1 MVLLVGSIVLWF
13 PGCSTTAEN
22 RENSSPPSPQSSD
35 EPRPLQNSASSD
47 EILLQFETKPDEVP
61 QPFSDGSFVDE
72 QHAWVAARSTDLWRT
87 SDGGPAWQRMR
98 RGSNEKAILG
108 DIFRV
113 YFITPSRGWLMTGD
127 GTWQTEDGG
136 SMWRRIFPYDSD
148 GPQFAD
154 ARHGWMNVSVT
165 ESSQQS
171 HVTQDSGQTWHPCGR
186 RHGYNTQQPGRHA
199 YFLTPQLGWAI
210 TSRSKGNQT
219 IDGVAHTTDGG
230 CHWKVLWTSKENPDE
245 SYYDIYFLNEREG
258 WLAGIAN
265 GGLYQTTDGG
275 RTWEDILLPT
285 EKIHVSHV
293 YFRTSLEGW
302 IIARPMNTGDAEG
315 FFHTIDGGHQW
326 KQLNDIEIRTGHDSS
341 GERVEIPSTWKA
353 GKLFQMLYYGT
364 RRQ

>member
-1 MVLLVGSIVLWF
+1 MAEECAHQEGNCIISLWYSLSHKFRKPDDPATLSSVLLVGSIVLCF

-22 RENSSPPSPQSSD
+22 REISSPPALQSSD
-35 EPRPLQNSASSD
+35 EPRPSQNSASGE
-47 EILLQFETKPDEVP
+47 EILLQFETTPDDVP

-72 QHAWVAARSTDLWRT
+72 RHAWVAARFTDLWRT
-87 SDGGPAWQRMR
+87 SDGGRTWQRMR

-113 YFITPSRGWLMTGD
+113 NFITPSRGWLMTGD

-136 SMWRRIFPYDSD
+136 SMWRRIFPNDSD

-171 HVTQDSGQTWHPCGR
+171 YVTQDGGQNWHPCGR

-199 YFLTPQLGWAI
+199 YFLTPKLGWAI
-210 TSRSKGNQT
+210 TSRSKGNQS

-265 GGLYQTTDGG
+265 CGLYKTTDGG
-275 RTWEDILLPT
+275 RTLLPT

-293 YFRTSLEGW
+293 YFYHFSRRMDHRQTYEH
-302 IIARPMNTGDAEG
+302 RRCRG
-315 FFHTIDGGHQW
+315 F
-326 KQLNDIEIRTGHDSS
+326 LS
-341 GERVEIPSTWKA
+341 
-353 GKLFQMLYYGT
+353 YY
-364 RRQ
+364 

>member
-1 MVLLVGSIVLWF
+1 MVLLIASIFLWF

-22 RENSSPPSPQSSD
+22 RENSSPPSLRSSD
-35 EPRPLQNSASSD
+35 EPPPLQSSASSE
-47 EILLQFETKPDEVP
+47 EILLQFEAIPNQAP
-61 QPFSDGSFVDE
+61 RLFSDGSLVDE
-72 QHAWVAARSTDLWRT
+72 QHAWVAADFTDLWRT
-87 SDGGPAWQRMR
+87 TDGGNIWQRMR
-98 RGSNEKAILG
+98 RGNKEAAIIG

-136 SMWRRIFPYDSD
+136 SMWRRIFPYDSN

-154 ARHGWMNVSVT
+154 AQNGWMNVSVT

-171 HVTQDSGQTWHPCGR
+171 YVTQDGGQTWHACGR

-199 YFLTPQLGWAI
+199 YFLKPKLGWAI
-210 TSRSKGNQT
+210 TSRSKGNQS
-219 IDGVAHTTDGG
+219 IAGVAQTNDGG
-230 CHWKVLWTSKENPDE
+230 CNWKVLWTSEENPDE
-245 SYYDIYFLNEREG
+245 TYYDIYFLNEREG

-275 RTWEDILLPT
+275 RTWEDVLLPT

-293 YFRTSLEGW
+293 YFTSSREGW

-315 FFHTIDGGHQW
+315 FFHTIDGGQEW
-326 KQLNDIEIRTGHDSS
+326 KQLSDI
-341 GERVEIPSTWKA
+341 EIPSTWKA

-364 RRQ
+364 HRQ